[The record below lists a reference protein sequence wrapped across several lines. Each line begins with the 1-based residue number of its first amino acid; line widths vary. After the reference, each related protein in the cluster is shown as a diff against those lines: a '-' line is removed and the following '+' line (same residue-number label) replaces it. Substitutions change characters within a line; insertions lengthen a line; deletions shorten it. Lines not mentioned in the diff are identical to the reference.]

1 MRIGLLHHS
10 IHQDTVG
17 RHVANNRYKPFRI
30 VKRFL
35 SSKEGEIITTFAH
48 EMISINNLTFE
59 IGSRALY
66 DEANW
71 HIKPGDK
78 TGLIGANGTG
88 KSTLLK
94 LIVGEYAPTSGTISM
109 AKDLKIGY
117 LNQDLLSYHSEKSI
131 LHVAMEAFER
141 QNQLHTEIDNLLRK
155 LETDYSDDI
164 LNKLSDKQMEFEA
177 LDGYNIEFRAHEILA
192 GLGFSEE
199 ERKRPLATF
208 SGGWRMRVMLAR
220 ILLQTPDILLLDE
233 PTNHLDLPS
242 IKWLETY
249 LQAFEGSI
257 VIVSHDRYFLDR
269 IINKTVESRRGK
281 LTLYAGNYSFYLE
294 EKSLREEIQSNQFK
308 NQQAKIK
315 QEERLIERFR
325 SKASKAKMVQSRIK
339 ALDKMEK
346 VEEVDDDNP
355 VVNFSFKFS
364 KPSGRHVVTLENI
377 SKRYPNIEI
386 LENTDGLIEKGDK
399 IALIGA
405 NGKGKSTLLRIV
417 ADADQEFEGT
427 STKGHNVSQTFFAQ
441 HQLEAL
447 HLENSLLQELQAYA
461 PRHSET
467 ELRSILGCFLFT
479 GDDVFKKI
487 KVLSGGEKSR
497 VALAKALTA
506 DANFLV
512 LDEPT
517 NHLDMASVNI
527 LIQALQQYEGTLIV
541 VSHDRYFLDHVANKI
556 WFIENK
562 EIKEYPGTY
571 EEYETW
577 NSKRVIKPQ
586 PDKKEEKKVPAPKKE
601 KVSST
606 ENEQRNLLQKK
617 NKELSNLEKTISE
630 KETEVKSL
638 EVALADEKVY
648 ADAEKLKEKTRSYNS
663 TKAELTA
670 LQKTWE
676 SLAEEIMELE
686 GSID

>member
-1 MRIGLLHHS
+1 
-10 IHQDTVG
+10 
-17 RHVANNRYKPFRI
+17 
-30 VKRFL
+30 
-35 SSKEGEIITTFAH
+35 
-48 EMISINNLTFE
+48 MISINNLTFE
-59 IGSRALY
+59 IGARALY
-66 DEANW
+66 DDANW

-78 TGLIGANGTG
+78 VGLIGANGTG

-94 LIVGEYAPTSGTISM
+94 IIVGEYAPTSGTISM
-109 AKDLKIGY
+109 AKDIKIGY

-131 LHVAMEAFER
+131 LHVAMEAFTR
-141 QNQLHTEIDNLLRK
+141 QNQLHTEIENLLKK

-164 LNKLSDKQMEFEA
+164 LNKLSDKQLEFEA

-192 GLGFSEE
+192 GLGFSEDE
-199 ERKRPLATF
+199 QQRPLATF

-242 IKWLETY
+242 IKWLENY
-249 LQAFEGSI
+249 LQAFEGAI

-269 IINKTVESRRGK
+269 IINKTVESRKGK

-294 EKSLREEIQSNQFK
+294 EKSLREEIQGNQFK

-315 QEERLIERFR
+315 QEEKLIERFR
-325 SKASKAKMVQSRIK
+325 AKASKAKMVQSRIK
-339 ALDKMEK
+339 ALDRMER
-346 VEEVDDDNP
+346 VDAIDDDNP
-355 VVNFSFKFS
+355 EVNFSFKFS
-364 KPSGRHVVTLENI
+364 KPSGRHVVTMENI
-377 SKRYPNIEI
+377 SKAYPNLQI
-386 LENTDGLIEKGDK
+386 LENTNGLIEKGDK

-417 ADADQEFEGT
+417 ADADKEFTG
-427 STKGHNVSQTFFAQ
+427 SSVKGHNVSQTFFAQ

-447 HLENSLLQELQAYA
+447 HLENSILQELVNFA
-461 PRHSET
+461 PKHTET

-479 GDDVFKKI
+479 GDDSFKKI

-527 LIQALQQYEGTLIV
+527 LIQALQQYEGTFIV

-556 WFIENK
+556 WYIEDRK
-562 EIKEYPGTY
+562 IKEYPGTY
-571 EEYETW
+571 QEYEEW
-577 NSKRVIKPQ
+577 NSKRVVKP
-586 PDKKEEKKVPAPKKE
+586 EEKVAKKPKDEPKPKQVAP
-601 KVSST
+601 SADS
-606 ENEQRNLLQKK
+606 QRLLQKK
-617 NKELSNLEKTISE
+617 NKELSSLEQKISDQEGLVKRLEVDLAKEEIYSDAQKLQDCTRNYNSE
-630 KETEVKSL
+630 KARYEQL
-638 EVALADEKVY
+638 QADW
-648 ADAEKLKEKTRSYNS
+648 
-663 TKAELTA
+663 EL
-670 LQKTWE
+670 
-676 SLAEEIMELE
+676 LAEEIMELE
-686 GSID
+686 AGQA

>member
-1 MRIGLLHHS
+1 MS
-10 IHQDTVG
+10 AK
-17 RHVANNRYKPFRI
+17 VAKDA
-30 VKRFL
+30 
-35 SSKEGEIITTFAH
+35 EIFITFAP

-78 TGLIGANGTG
+78 AGLIGANGTG

-109 AKDLKIGY
+109 AKDLKLGY

-141 QNQLHTEIDNLLRK
+141 QNQLHTEIENLLKK
-155 LETDYSDDI
+155 LETDYSDEI
-164 LNKLSDKQMEFEA
+164 LNKLSDKQTEFEA
-177 LDGYNIEFRAHEILA
+177 LDGYSIEFRAHEILA

-199 ERKRPLATF
+199 EQKRPLATF

-220 ILLQTPDILLLDE
+220 ILLQAPDILLLDE

-249 LQAFEGSI
+249 LQSFEGAI

-269 IINKTVESRRGK
+269 IINKTVESRKGK

-294 EKSLREEIQSNQFK
+294 EKSLREEIQGNQYK

-339 ALDKMEK
+339 ALDRMEK
-346 VEEVDDDNP
+346 VDEVDDDNP
-355 VVNFSFKFS
+355 EVNFSFKFS
-364 KPSGRHVVTLENI
+364 KPSGRHVVTMENI
-377 SKRYPNIEI
+377 SKSYPNVEI
-386 LENTDGLIEKGDK
+386 LENTNGLIEKGDK

-417 ADADQEFEGT
+417 ADTDSEFEGK

-447 HLENSLLQELQAYA
+447 HLENSILQELVAFA
-461 PRHSET
+461 PKHTET
-467 ELRSILGCFLFT
+467 ELRSILGSFLFT

-527 LIQALQQYEGTLIV
+527 LIQAMQQYEGTLIV
-541 VSHDRYFLDHVANKI
+541 VSHDRYFLEHVANKI
-556 WFIENK
+556 WFIEDK

-571 EEYETW
+571 QEYEEW
-577 NSKRVIKPQ
+577 NSKRVIKPEAKQ
-586 PDKKEEKKVPAPKKE
+586 EKKPKEEPKKE
-601 KVSST
+601 KAAPSEDT
-606 ENEQRNLLQKK
+606 KRIIQKK
-617 NKELSNLEKTISE
+617 NKELSTLEEKIESLESLVKQLETELAKEEIYSDAVKLQEHTRNYNSE
-630 KETEVKSL
+630 KAKL
-638 EVALADEKVY
+638 EG
-648 ADAEKLKEKTRSYNS
+648 
-663 TKAELTA
+663 
-670 LQKTWE
+670 LQQDWE
-676 SLAEEIMELE
+676 ALAEEIMNLE
-686 GSID
+686 D

>member
-1 MRIGLLHHS
+1 
-10 IHQDTVG
+10 
-17 RHVANNRYKPFRI
+17 
-30 VKRFL
+30 
-35 SSKEGEIITTFAH
+35 
-48 EMISINNLTFE
+48 MISINNLTFE

-78 TGLIGANGTG
+78 AGLIGANGTG

-94 LIVGEYAPTSGTISM
+94 LIVGEYSPTSGTISM
-109 AKDLKIGY
+109 AKDLKLGY

-141 QNQLHTEIDNLLRK
+141 QNQLHVEIENLLK
-155 LETDYSDDI
+155 KMETDYSEEI

-177 LDGYNIEFRAHEILA
+177 LDGYSIEFKAHEILA

-199 ERKRPLATF
+199 EQQRPLATF

-249 LQAFEGSI
+249 LQAFDGAI

-269 IINKTVESRRGK
+269 IINKTVESRKGK
-281 LTLYAGNYSFYLE
+281 LTLCAGNYSFYLE
-294 EKSLREEIQSNQFK
+294 EKALREELQGNQYK

-339 ALDKMEK
+339 ALDRMEK
-346 VEEVDDDNP
+346 IDEVDDDNP
-355 VVNFSFKFS
+355 EVNFSFKFS
-364 KPSGRHVVTLENI
+364 KPSGRHVVTMENI
-377 SKRYPNIEI
+377 SKSYPNVEI
-386 LENTDGLIEKGDK
+386 LKNTHGLIEKGDK

-417 ADADQEFEGT
+417 ADADKDFEGT

-447 HLENSLLQELQAYA
+447 HLENSILAELVAFA
-461 PRHSET
+461 PKHTET
-467 ELRSILGCFLFT
+467 ELRSILGSFLFT

-527 LIQALQQYEGTLIV
+527 LIQALQQYEGTFIV
-541 VSHDRYFLDHVANKI
+541 VSHDRYFLDNIANKI

-571 EEYETW
+571 QEFEEW
-577 NSKRVIKPQ
+577 NSKRTVKPET
-586 PDKKEEKKVPAPKKE
+586 KEEKKPKAEPKKE
-601 KVSST
+601 KVQPT
-606 ENEQRNLLQKK
+606 EDTKKIIQKK
-617 NKELSNLEKTISE
+617 NRELATLEEQIE
-630 KETEVKSL
+630 KQDQLVKGL
-638 EVALADEKVY
+638 EVELAKEEIY
-648 ADAEKLKEKTRSYNS
+648 ADAQKLQEHTRNYNS
-663 TKAELTA
+663 EKAKFEQMQA
-670 LQKTWE
+670 DWE
-676 SLAEEIMELE
+676 ALAEEIMELE
-686 GSID
+686 G

>member
-1 MRIGLLHHS
+1 
-10 IHQDTVG
+10 
-17 RHVANNRYKPFRI
+17 
-30 VKRFL
+30 
-35 SSKEGEIITTFAH
+35 
-48 EMISINNLTFE
+48 MISINNLTFE

-78 TGLIGANGTG
+78 AGLIGANGTG

-131 LHVAMEAFER
+131 LHVAMEAFTR
-141 QNQLHTEIDNLLRK
+141 QNQLHGEIEALLKK
-155 LETDYSDDI
+155 LEVDYSDDI

-177 LDGYNIEFRAHEILA
+177 LDGYSIEFRAHEILA

-199 ERKRPLATF
+199 EQQRPLATF

-242 IKWLETY
+242 IKWLENY
-249 LQAFEGSI
+249 LQAFEGAI

-269 IINKTVESRRGK
+269 IINKTVEARRGK

-294 EKSLREEIQSNQFK
+294 EKALREEIQSNQFK

-325 SKASKAKMVQSRIK
+325 AKASKAKMVQSRIK
-339 ALDKMEK
+339 ALDRMEK
-346 VEEVDDDNP
+346 VDDVDDDNP
-355 VVNFSFKFS
+355 EVNFSFKFS
-364 KPSGRHVVTLENI
+364 KPSGRHVVTLENVTK
-377 SKRYPNIEI
+377 SYPNLDI
-386 LENTDGLIEKGDK
+386 LDNTDGLIEKGDK

-405 NGKGKSTLLRIV
+405 NGKGKSTLLRIIAE
-417 ADADQEFEGT
+417 ADKEFAGKN
-427 STKGHNVSQTFFAQ
+427 TKGHNVSQTFFAQ

-447 HLENSLLQELQAYA
+447 HLENTILQELQTFA
-461 PRHSET
+461 PKHTET

-479 GDDVFKKI
+479 GDDVFKKV

-527 LIQALQQYEGTLIV
+527 LIQALQQYEGTFIV

-571 EEYETW
+571 EEYELW
-577 NSKRVIKPQ
+577 NTKRVIKPVE
-586 PDKKEEKKVPAPKKE
+586 PTPKKVVKEEPKRE
-601 KVSST
+601 KVDPAVDK
-606 ENEQRNLLQKK
+606 NKLLQKK
-617 NKELSNLEKTISE
+617 NKELTQLEQQLAQMDKEIKALETLLAQEDVFSNAVKLQ
-630 KETEVKSL
+630 ETTRTYNSL
-638 EVALADEKVY
+638 KAEYEQLQKQWEALAEQI
-648 ADAEKLKEKTRSYNS
+648 L
-663 TKAELTA
+663 
-670 LQKTWE
+670 
-676 SLAEEIMELE
+676 ELE
-686 GSID
+686 TA

>member
-1 MRIGLLHHS
+1 MLS
-10 IHQDTVG
+10 YKG
-17 RHVANNRYKPFRI
+17 R
-30 VKRFL
+30 
-35 SSKEGEIITTFAH
+35 KEAEIITTFAF

-66 DEANW
+66 DEASW

-78 TGLIGANGTG
+78 VGLIGANGTG
-88 KSTLLK
+88 KSTLLR
-94 LIVGEYAPTSGTISM
+94 LIVGQYKPTSGTISM

-141 QNQLHTEIDNLLRK
+141 QNQLHTEIENLLKK

-164 LNKLSDKQMEFEA
+164 LNKLSDKQTEFEA

-192 GLGFSEE
+192 GLGFSEDE
-199 ERKRPLATF
+199 QSRPLATF

-220 ILLQTPDILLLDE
+220 ILLQAPDILLLDE
-233 PTNHLDLPS
+233 PTNHMDLPS
-242 IKWLETY
+242 IKWLENY
-249 LQAFEGSI
+249 LQAFEGAI

-269 IINKTVESRRGK
+269 IIKKTVESRKGK

-294 EKSLREEIQSNQFK
+294 EKAMRNEIQAGQFK

-325 SKASKAKMVQSRIK
+325 AKASKAKMAQSRIK
-339 ALDKMEK
+339 ALERMDR
-346 VEEVDDDNP
+346 VDDVDDDNP
-355 VVNFSFKFS
+355 EVNFSFKFS

-377 SKRYPNIEI
+377 SKSYPNLEI
-386 LENTDGLIEKGDK
+386 LRNTNVLIEKGDK

-417 ADADQEFEGT
+417 ADDDKNFEGT
-427 STKGHNVSQTFFAQ
+427 AIKGHNVSQTFFAQ

-447 HLENSLLQELQAYA
+447 HLENSIIAEMQAFA
-461 PRHSET
+461 PKHTET

-479 GDDVFKKI
+479 GDDAFKKI

-527 LIQALQQYEGTLIV
+527 LIQALQQYEGTFIV
-541 VSHDRYFLDHVANKI
+541 VSHDRYFLDNVANKI

-571 EEYETW
+571 QEYEEW
-577 NSKRVIKPQ
+577 NAKRVIKPEV
-586 PDKKEEKKVPAPKKE
+586 KEEKKVVKEEPKKQ
-601 KVSST
+601 KQAPSDDT
-606 ENEQRNLLQKK
+606 KRILLKK
-617 NKELSNLEKTISE
+617 NKELAQLEEQIATKDE
-630 KETEVKSL
+630 EVKKL
-638 EVALADEKVY
+638 EAHLASEEVY
-648 ADAEKLKEKTRSYNS
+648 SDAVKLQEATRNYNS
-663 TKAELTA
+663 AKAEYDQ
-670 LQKTWE
+670 LQQNWE

-686 GSID
+686 G

>member
-1 MRIGLLHHS
+1 
-10 IHQDTVG
+10 
-17 RHVANNRYKPFRI
+17 
-30 VKRFL
+30 
-35 SSKEGEIITTFAH
+35 
-48 EMISINNLTFE
+48 MIAINNLTFE

-78 TGLIGANGTG
+78 VGLIGANGTG

-94 LIVGEYAPTSGTISM
+94 LIVGEYGPTSGTISM
-109 AKDLKIGY
+109 AKDLKLGY
-117 LNQDLLSYHSEKSI
+117 LNQDLLSYHSDKSI
-131 LHVAMEAFER
+131 LHVAMEAFAR
-141 QNQLHTEIDNLLRK
+141 QNQLHSEIEELLKK

-164 LNKLSDKQMEFEA
+164 LNKLSDRQMEFEA

-192 GLGFSEE
+192 GLGFSEAE
-199 ERKRPLATF
+199 QQRPLATF

-242 IKWLETY
+242 IKWLENY
-249 LQAFEGSI
+249 LQAFEGAI

-294 EKSLREEIQSNQFK
+294 EKALREEIQSNQFK

-325 SKASKAKMVQSRIK
+325 AKASKAKMVQSRIK
-339 ALDKMEK
+339 ALDRMEK
-346 VEEVDDDNP
+346 VDDVDDDNP
-355 VVNFSFKFS
+355 EVNFSFKFS

-377 SKRYPNIEI
+377 SKSYPNLDI
-386 LENTDGLIEKGDK
+386 LENTNGLIEKGDK

-405 NGKGKSTLLRIV
+405 NGKGKSTLLRII
-417 ADADQEFEGT
+417 ADADKDFSGKN
-427 STKGHNVSQTFFAQ
+427 TKGHNVSQTFFAQ

-447 HLENSLLQELQAYA
+447 HLENTILQELQTFA
-461 PRHSET
+461 PKHTET
-467 ELRSILGCFLFT
+467 ELRSLLGCFLFT

-527 LIQALQQYEGTLIV
+527 LIQALQQYEGTFIV
-541 VSHDRYFLDHVANKI
+541 VSHDRYFLDHIANKI

-571 EEYETW
+571 EEYEVW
-577 NSKRVIKPQ
+577 NAKRVKPLEQ
-586 PDKKEEKKVPAPKKE
+586 PTKKVVKEESKQEKKDSEEDVI
-601 KVSST
+601 
-606 ENEQRNLLQKK
+606 RLLQKK
-617 NKELSNLEKTISE
+617 NKALAQLELQISE
-630 KETEVKSL
+630 KDVEIKHLEELLAKDEVFSDAVKLQET
-638 EVALADEKVY
+638 
-648 ADAEKLKEKTRSYNS
+648 TRKYNS
-663 TKAELTA
+663 TKAEYDQ
-670 LQKTWE
+670 LQKQWE
-676 SLAEEIMELE
+676 ELAEEIMELE
-686 GSID
+686 EVK

>member
-1 MRIGLLHHS
+1 
-10 IHQDTVG
+10 
-17 RHVANNRYKPFRI
+17 
-30 VKRFL
+30 
-35 SSKEGEIITTFAH
+35 
-48 EMISINNLTFE
+48 MISINNLTFE

-78 TGLIGANGTG
+78 VGLIGANGTG
-88 KSTLLK
+88 KSTLLR
-94 LIVGEYAPTSGTISM
+94 LIVGQYTPTSGTISM

-117 LNQDLLSYHSEKSI
+117 LNQDLLSYHSDKSI

-141 QNQLHTEIDNLLRK
+141 QNQLHTEIENLLQK
-155 LETDYSDDI
+155 LETDYSDEI

-177 LDGYNIEFRAHEILA
+177 LDGYSIEFRAHEILA

-199 ERKRPLATF
+199 EQKRPLATF

-233 PTNHLDLPS
+233 PTNHMDLPS
-242 IKWLETY
+242 IKWLENY
-249 LQAFEGSI
+249 LQAFEGAI

-269 IINKTVESRRGK
+269 IIKKTVESRKGK
-281 LTLYAGNYSFYLE
+281 LTLYAGNYSFYIE
-294 EKSLREEIQSNQFK
+294 EKALRSEMQSSQFK

-325 SKASKAKMVQSRIK
+325 AKASKAKMAQSRIK
-339 ALDKMEK
+339 ALDRMEK
-346 VEEVDDDNP
+346 IEDVDDDNP
-355 VVNFSFKFS
+355 TVNFQFKFS
-364 KPSGRHVVTLENI
+364 KPSGRHVVTLEKIN
-377 SKRYPNIEI
+377 KAYPNLEI
-386 LENTDGLIEKGDK
+386 LRETDGLIEKGDK

-417 ADADQEFEGT
+417 ADADHEYSGT

-447 HLENSLLQELQAYA
+447 HLENSIISEMQAFA
-461 PRHSET
+461 PKHTET
-467 ELRSILGCFLFT
+467 ELRSILGCFLFS
-479 GDDVFKKI
+479 GDDAFKKI

-517 NHLDMASVNI
+517 NHLDMQSVNI

-556 WFIENK
+556 WFIEDK
-562 EIKEYPGTY
+562 KIKEYPGTY
-571 EEYETW
+571 QEYEEW
-577 NSKRVIKPQ
+577 NAKRVIKPEA
-586 PDKKEEKKVPAPKKE
+586 PKIEKKVVAEEPKKE
-601 KVSST
+601 KAAPT
-606 ENEQRNLLQKK
+606 EDKFRLISKK
-617 NKELSNLEKTISE
+617 NKELTALEVKVSE
-630 KETEVKSL
+630 KEEEVNLL
-638 EVALADEKVY
+638 EQQIAQEEIYSDLQ
-648 ADAEKLKEKTRSYNS
+648 KLQDHTRRYNS
-663 TKAELTA
+663 AKAELNQ
-670 LQKTWE
+670 LQKDWE
-676 SLAEEIMELE
+676 DLAEEIMELE
-686 GSID
+686 S